1 MPSPSDHSF
10 DFPRDGSPRDD
21 AAADTDAAPSIS
33 GEQFRAIAENTVDW
47 ENWHSPAGKL
57 LWVNAAVQR
66 VTGYTPSECLAMPDY
81 PLPLVAAEH
90 HEQIRVFLVAGIAG
104 ESGNNVEFQALH
116 RDGSM
121 RWVAVSW
128 QPMHD
133 AAGRYLGFRSSVRD
147 ITEKRRLREQLRL
160 HNEHL
165 EQLVQERT
173 TRIMQLEKHRLK
185 MERMAALA
193 ELAAGVAHEINNP
206 LAGIRNAF
214 SLFKSSLSPDTKYY
228 EMLDLID
235 DEIERISKITHQM
248 YQLYRPRIQQATRFH
263 LERTVNDVI
272 TLLEPMIRRSGVS
285 VVLEPG
291 KCVASGDLEPSEV
304 VLREDEVKQ
313 VLFNL
318 VRNAI
323 QASQPGMAV
332 RVQLQVSEDQTRIM
346 VTDSGCGID
355 DAVLPQIFDPFFSTK
370 SDMPKQGMGLGL
382 SVSRSLI
389 EAMNGKITVT
399 SRPNAG
405 SRFTIELPRRI
416 TRPES

>member
-1 MPSPSDHSF
+1 MANQEAPSNDPTSA
-10 DFPRDGSPRDD
+10 P
-21 AAADTDAAPSIS
+21 AAADAEPTLSIS

-47 ENWHSPAGKL
+47 ENWHSPTGQL
-57 LWVNAAVQR
+57 LWVNSAVQR
-66 VTGYTPSECLAMPDY
+66 VTGYQPSECLAMKDY
-81 PLPLVAAEH
+81 PLPLVAPQH
-90 HEQIRVFLVAGIAG
+90 QDRIRAFLAAAIAG
-104 ESGNNVEFQALH
+104 ERGNNIEFQSLH

-128 QPMHD
+128 QPMSD

-147 ITEKRRLREQLRL
+147 IAEKRQLREQLRL

-173 TRIMQLEKHRLK
+173 ARIMQLEKHRLK

-214 SLFKSSLSPDTKYY
+214 SLFKSSLSPDMKYY

-235 DEIERISKITHQM
+235 DEIERIRKITHQM

-285 VVLEPG
+285 VVLDHQP
-291 KCVASGDLEPSEV
+291 CIASGELEPSEV
-304 VLREDEVKQ
+304 MLREDEVKQ
-313 VLFNL
+313 ILFNL

-323 QASQPGMAV
+323 QASQPGSS
-332 RVQLQVSEDQTRIM
+332 VQVALKVTEKHTQIIVS
-346 VTDSGCGID
+346 DSGCGID

-370 SDMPKQGMGLGL
+370 GDMPKQGMGLGL
-382 SVSRSLI
+382 SVSRSLV

-399 SRPNAG
+399 SRLDEG
-405 SRFTIELPRRI
+405 SRFTIELPRRL
-416 TRPES
+416 TRPET

>member
-1 MPSPSDHSF
+1 MARSPDPPADPPRNVADHE
-10 DFPRDGSPRDD
+10 PTP
-21 AAADTDAAPSIS
+21 PIS
-33 GEQFRAIAENTVDW
+33 GAQFRAIAENTVDW
-47 ENWHSPAGKL
+47 ENWHSPTGKL

-66 VTGYTPSECLAMPDY
+66 VTGYEPAECLAMADY
-81 PLPLVAAEH
+81 PLPMVAAEH
-90 HEQIRVFLVAGIAG
+90 HQRIRAFLAAAVAGQRG
-104 ESGNNVEFQALH
+104 DDVEFQSLH
-116 RDGSM
+116 RDGSR
-121 RWVAVSW
+121 RWVSVSW
-128 QPMHD
+128 QPMSD
-133 AAGRYLGFRSSVRD
+133 AAGCYLGFRSSVRD
-147 ITEKRRLREQLRL
+147 VTEKRRLREQLRL

-248 YQLYRPRIQQATRFH
+248 YQLYRPRTQQPTRFH
-263 LERTVNDVI
+263 LARTVNDVI
-272 TLLEPMIRRSGVS
+272 TLLEPMIRRSGVAVRLADS
-285 VVLEPG
+285 QGLPSE
-291 KCVASGDLEPSEV
+291 DLDAGEV

-323 QASQPGMAV
+323 QASQRGMT
-332 RVQLQVSEDQTRIM
+332 VQIELD
-346 VTDSGCGID
+346 VTATHAQIIISDYGCGID
-355 DAVLPQIFDPFFSTK
+355 EAVLPQIFDPFFSTK
-370 SDMPKQGMGLGL
+370 SDLPKQGMGLGL
-382 SVSRSLI
+382 SVSRSLV

-399 SRPNAG
+399 SRRGEG
-405 SRFTIELPRRI
+405 SRFTIELPRRLAD
-416 TRPES
+416 PES